1 MGITRRFGRVGAVLL
16 PVALLA
22 VFFKYLHP
30 LNAILHG
37 IEGWGA
43 RKIAFT
49 LCISFFSIWS
59 LLHVSSVLFARIA
72 GWVWNETSS
81 NLRENISYSENENR
95 EEPLRNRMDFQ
106 NAKEREELF
115 KVDLRD
121 ENAA

>member
-1 MGITRRFGRVGAVLL
+1 MGITRRFGRIGAILL
-16 PVALLA
+16 PVALLT
-22 VFFKYLHP
+22 VLFKYLHP

-49 LCISFFSIWS
+49 LFISFLSIWS

-72 GWVWNETSS
+72 SWVWNGAHS
-81 NLRENISYSENENR
+81 NLRKNISYSENENQ
-95 EEPLRNRMDFQ
+95 EESLRNRMDFQ

-121 ENAA
+121 ESAA

>member
-1 MGITRRFGRVGAVLL
+1 MDITRRFGRIGAVLL

-49 LCISFFSIWS
+49 LFISFFSIWS
-59 LLHVSSVLFARIA
+59 LLHVSSLLFARIA
-72 GWVWNETSS
+72 GWVWNGTNS
-81 NLRENISYSENENR
+81 NLSKNTSYNPNQEKSSKNNT
-95 EEPLRNRMDFQ
+95 NYQ
-106 NAKEREELF
+106 NTKEREALF
-115 KVDLRD
+115 KLELRD

>member
-49 LCISFFSIWS
+49 LFISFFSIWS
-59 LLHVSSVLFARIA
+59 LIHVSSLLFARIA
-72 GWVWNETSS
+72 GWVWNGTSS
-81 NLRENISYSENENR
+81 NLRENISYSENGNR
-95 EEPLRNRMDFQ
+95 EALRNRMDFQ
-106 NAKEREELF
+106 NAEEGEELF

>member
-1 MGITRRFGRVGAVLL
+1 MEITRRFGRIGAVLL

-43 RKIAFT
+43 RKIAST
-49 LCISFFSIWS
+49 LFISFFSIWS
-59 LLHVSSVLFARIA
+59 LLHMTSLLFARIA
-72 GWVWNETSS
+72 SWVWNGTYSK
-81 NLRENISYSENENR
+81 LWENISYSDNENR
-95 EEPLRNRMDFQ
+95 KESLRNRMDFQ
-106 NAKEREELF
+106 NAEEREELF

>member
-1 MGITRRFGRVGAVLL
+1 MDITRKFGRVGAILL

-49 LCISFFSIWS
+49 LFISFFAIWS
-59 LLHVSSVLFARIA
+59 LLHMTSLLFARIA
-72 GWVWNETSS
+72 SWVWNGTYSK
-81 NLRENISYSENENR
+81 LWENISYSDNENR
-95 EEPLRNRMDFQ
+95 KESLRNRMDFQ
-106 NAKEREELF
+106 NAEEREELF

>member
-1 MGITRRFGRVGAVLL
+1 MDITRRFGRIGAVLL

-43 RKIAFT
+43 RKIALT
-49 LCISFFSIWS
+49 LFISFFSIWS
-59 LLHVSSVLFARIA
+59 LLYVSSVFFVRIA
-72 GWVWNETSS
+72 DWVWNGTNS
-81 NLRENISYSENENR
+81 NLSKNTSYNPNQEKSSKNNT
-95 EEPLRNRMDFQ
+95 NYQ
-106 NAKEREELF
+106 NTKEQEALF
-115 KVDLRD
+115 KLELRD